1 MYAWSQ
7 FSILCRSSQLF
18 ISLASFATSHYFSPF
33 NCQFRNLFQLR
44 VVCCFLYW
52 VPTKIRTMGAAGTI
66 LSTTYRPQ
74 NKQNL
79 KSPKNRITT
88 TAAAKASAKSKQLGK
103 PNKSKLWLAIEP
115 TDGRPYTACSA
126 NKYENSLKCV
136 VNCKRSHQRWCPPP
150 FFLSFSTS
158 VSFACATSL

>member
-1 MYAWSQ
+1 
-7 FSILCRSSQLF
+7 
-18 ISLASFATSHYFSPF
+18 
-33 NCQFRNLFQLR
+33 
-44 VVCCFLYW
+44 
-52 VPTKIRTMGAAGTI
+52 MGAAGTI

-88 TAAAKASAKSKQLGK
+88 TVTTTTAAAKSKQLGK

-136 VNCKRSHQRWCPPP
+136 VNCKRSHQRWCLYLPR
-150 FFLSFSTS
+150 SFSS
-158 VSFACATSL
+158 SLSLSLSLAPPACSSKKVVSICGSWGVGIEIDVRP